1 MPVRNN
7 DVAGIFNEIA
17 DLMEIQGENPFRVRA
32 YRNAARAVGGL
43 SRSIKDMVEDK
54 EDLSRLPG
62 VGKDLAAKIAEIV
75 RSGKLQQLDE
85 LRGKIPSELSSLMR
99 VAGLGA
105 KRVKVLYDELGIQS
119 AEDLKSAAES
129 RKIRQLDGFG
139 AKTEQKILESLSR
152 HAGQAQ
158 RFGLAFAEQ
167 VVTDLLSFLEDT
179 AGVKQVTAAGS
190 YRRRKETVGDIDILV
205 TCSKGSAVMDRFVGH
220 EDVTEVISH
229 GTTRSSVR
237 LRSGIQVDVRVIPQ
251 KSYGAA
257 LHYFTGSQAHNI
269 AVRTLGVK
277 NNLKINEYGIF
288 KGEKRIAG
296 AQETDVF
303 ESIGLPYIEPELRED
318 GGEIQAAQKNELPR
332 LITIEDMCGDLH
344 THSKHTDGHF
354 TIKEM
359 AEAARE
365 MGYAYIAVTDH
376 SKHVTVTGGLDEKR
390 LMEQIEE
397 IDSIGARLKG
407 ITVLKG
413 IEVDILADGS
423 LDLSDDVLK
432 ELDLV
437 IGSVHSSF
445 SLSAEKQ
452 TGRILRAMD
461 NPYFTILGHPSG
473 RLINERDPYSADMEQ
488 IIRAAADRGCYLE
501 LNAHPERLDLT
512 DTYCKAAKEAG
523 VKVAISTDAHSL
535 TDLEL
540 MRFGIGQ
547 ARRGW
552 LEAADV
558 INTRSLKELRKLLR
572 SRR

>member
-1 MPVRNN
+1 
-7 DVAGIFNEIA
+7 
-17 DLMEIQGENPFRVRA
+17 
-32 YRNAARAVGGL
+32 
-43 SRSIKDMVEDK
+43 
-54 EDLSRLPG
+54 
-62 VGKDLAAKIAEIV
+62 
-75 RSGKLQQLDE
+75 
-85 LRGKIPSELSSLMR
+85 
-99 VAGLGA
+99 
-105 KRVKVLYDELGIQS
+105 
-119 AEDLKSAAES
+119 
-129 RKIRQLDGFG
+129 
-139 AKTEQKILESLSR
+139 
-152 HAGQAQ
+152 
-158 RFGLAFAEQ
+158 
-167 VVTDLLSFLEDT
+167 
-179 AGVKQVTAAGS
+179 
-190 YRRRKETVGDIDILV
+190 
-205 TCSKGSAVMDRFVGH
+205 
-220 EDVTEVISH
+220 
-229 GTTRSSVR
+229 VR

-473 RLINERDPYSADMEQ
+473 RLINEREPYSADMEQ